1 MNIESNTSPLIASS
15 LPVMS
20 ADAIDPQGNRVK
32 NLCCNETCEEV
43 VVPGGDFAFET
54 EAVLAGGLAD
64 QIVGD
69 MPERSEVGGGVLG
82 ANATFVIAE
91 GHVHDPVEGV
101 LDRPMVAG
109 DGAELRGEP
118 HQ

>member
-1 MNIESNTSPLIASS
+1 MKGSRSFPLTAPHHIA
-15 LPVMS
+15 
-20 ADAIDPQGNRVK
+20 AQGNRVK

-82 ANATFVIAE
+82 SNATFVIAE

-109 DGAELRGEP
+109 DRAELMGEP

>member
-1 MNIESNTSPLIASS
+1 MKPLPSCLESDDIGWIKNALEG
-15 LPVMS
+15 
-20 ADAIDPQGNRVK
+20 QGNRVK

-69 MPERSEVGGGVLG
+69 MPERSEGGGGVLG
-82 ANATFVIAE
+82 SSPTFVSAE

-109 DGAELRGEP
+109 DRAELMGEP